1 MLEILKANVLIAY
14 QQLEQYQLD
23 RYGRGVV
30 AAIDRNRDMV
40 VIKTAQQSVLVSLK
54 DDNWERGLDA
64 ETISSIRTHIALY
77 RAFPQIGGIARP
89 HVRNAIEPP
98 KIHVNILPRKFKHY
112 KH

>member
-23 RYGRGVV
+23 RYGIVS
-30 AAIDRNRDMV
+30 AIDRNRDMV

-89 HVRNAIEPP
+89 HARNAIETP
-98 KIHVNILPRKFKHY
+98 KIHVNILP
-112 KH
+112 

>member
-30 AAIDRNRDMV
+30 SAIDRNRDMV

-64 ETISSIRTHIALY
+64 ETTPRSSTTSP
-77 RAFPQIGGIARP
+77 RAAQTSS
-89 HVRNAIEPP
+89 PP
-98 KIHVNILPRKFKHY
+98 APAGRAMWPSSTRSPSLSAAATSRSG
-112 KH
+112 